1 MAVPAAVDLVDLA
14 LKATTA
20 YGRPDLGGRL
30 LQTRK
35 RLADPDVRV
44 LIVGEFKQGKSQL
57 VNAVVNAPVC
67 PVDDDIATAVPTV
80 VKHAETTTVALV
92 RDGAGDAAPER
103 TEVPVGQLAQHVSEA
118 GNPGNRA
125 MLSYAEVGLPRKLLA
140 SGLVLVDTPGV
151 GGLGSAHG
159 AATMSALPS
168 ADAVLLVSDAAQEY
182 TGPELEFLHA
192 AMKLC
197 PNVACVLTK
206 TDLYPHWRRIE
217 ELDRGHLDAAGV
229 RAEIFPVSSA
239 LRLHAAQ
246 AQGAATKARDEAAK
260 AQDEAAMAKAE
271 AAIAEADALMDESG
285 FKPLVNYLL
294 RKVVAQS
301 DELDRRSTSHDVL
314 SIAEQLAAGMKAEL
328 AVQEDPQRMEGL
340 VADLTKAKGRADEL
354 KQRSARWQITLNDGV
369 ADLQSDIDYDLRD
382 RLRSIGREAEQLIDD
397 ADPAEV
403 WEQFAEWFH
412 QQVSSAASANFVW
425 AAERARWL
433 AGQVAEHFAEG
444 ADIALPQLRFD
455 DEGMAGRVEP
465 LVQPEAEKFS
475 IGNKLFSGM
484 RGGYGGM
491 LMIGMATTVAGIG
504 MLNPLSIGAGVLFGG
519 KTVRDERKRLLQ
531 KRRGDAKNAVRRH
544 VDEVTFQVGKDS
556 RDMLRRTQRQ
566 LRDHFSALAEEV
578 STSLAASVS
587 AAQSAVKTT
596 TSERDRRIRD
606 LKAELA
612 RIDGMAERARALVD
626 KDKRPAAVSGARA

>member
-1 MAVPAAVDLVDLA
+1 LVDLA
-14 LKATTA
+14 LKATAA
-20 YGRPDLGGRL
+20 YERPDLGGRL

-44 LIVGEFKQGKSQL
+44 LVVGEFKQGKSQL
-57 VNAVVNAPVC
+57 VNALVNAPVC
-67 PVDDDIATAVPTV
+67 PVDDDVATAVPTV
-80 VKHAETTTVALV
+80 VKYAETTAAELV
-92 RDGAGDAAPER
+92 REGASEGSAQRTAVPAA
-103 TEVPVGQLAQHVSEA
+103 QLAQHVSEA
-118 GNPGNRA
+118 GNPGNKE
-125 MLSYAEVGLPRKLLA
+125 LISYAEVGLPRKLL
-140 SGLVLVDTPGV
+140 SGGLVLVDTPGV

-159 AATMSALPS
+159 AATMSALPG

-217 ELDRGHLDAAGV
+217 ELDRGHLRRAGV
-229 RAEIFPVSSA
+229 EAEIFPVSSV
-239 LRLHAAQ
+239 LRLHAA
-246 AQGAATKARDEAAK
+246 KE
-260 AQDEAAMAKAE
+260 QDTE
-271 AAIAEADALMDESG
+271 LMDESG
-285 FKPLVNYLL
+285 FKPLVDYLL

-314 SIAEQLAAGMKAEL
+314 SVAEQLAAGMKAEL
-328 AVQEDPQRMEGL
+328 AVQEDPQRVEAL
-340 VADLTKAKGRADEL
+340 VENLTKAKARADEL
-354 KQRSARWQITLNDGV
+354 KQRSSRWQITLNDGV

-382 RLRSIGREAEQLIDD
+382 RLRTITREAEQLIDD

-403 WEQFAEWFH
+403 WEQFSDWFH

-433 AGQVAEHFAEG
+433 AGQVAEHFAAG
-444 ADIALPQLRFD
+444 AEIAMPELRFD
-455 DEGMAGRVEP
+455 DEGIAGKVDP
-465 LVQPEAEKFS
+465 LEQPEAEKFG

-491 LMIGMATTVAGIG
+491 LMIGMATTIAGLG
-504 MLNPLSIGAGVLFGG
+504 MLNPLSIGAGLLFGG
-519 KTVRDERKRLLQ
+519 KTLRDEKKRMLQ
-531 KRRGDAKNAVRRH
+531 KRRGDAKNAVRKH
-544 VDEVTFQVGKDS
+544 IDEVTFQVGKDS

-566 LRDHFSALAEEV
+566 LRDHFSALAEEM
-578 STSLAASVS
+578 STSIAASVQ
-587 AAQSAVKTT
+587 AAQSAMKTS
-596 TSERDRRIRD
+596 TSERERRIRD

-612 RIDGMAERARALVD
+612 RIDGLVERARALGSG
-626 KDKRPAAVSGARA
+626 KRAAALSAGGAA

>member
-20 YGRPDLGGRL
+20 YERPDLGGRL

-57 VNAVVNAPVC
+57 VNALVNAPVC

-92 RDGAGDAAPER
+92 REGEGDAAPER

-140 SGLVLVDTPGV
+140 GGLVLVDTPGV

-217 ELDRGHLDAAGV
+217 ELDRGHLKAAGV
-229 RAEIFPVSSA
+229 DAEIFPVSSV
-239 LRLHAAQ
+239 LRLHAA
-246 AQGAATKARDEAAK
+246 K
-260 AQDEAAMAKAE
+260 AQDT
-271 AAIAEADALMDESG
+271 ALMEESG
-285 FKPLVNYLL
+285 FKPLVDYLL
-294 RKVVAQS
+294 RKVVAES

-340 VADLTKAKGRADEL
+340 VAELTKAKGRADEL

-475 IGNKLFSGM
+475 IGNKLFAGM

-504 MLNPLSIGAGVLFGG
+504 MLNPLSIGAGLLFGG
-519 KTVRDERKRLLQ
+519 KTVRDERNRLLQ

-578 STSLAASVS
+578 STSLAASVN

-612 RIDGMAERARALVD
+612 RIDGMAERARALVE
-626 KDKRPAAVSGARA
+626 KRPAAVSGARA

>member
-1 MAVPAAVDLVDLA
+1 VAVPAAVDLVDLA

-20 YGRPDLGGRL
+20 YERPDLGARL

-44 LIVGEFKQGKSQL
+44 LVVGEFKQGKSQL
-57 VNAVVNAPVC
+57 VNALVNAPVC

-80 VKHAETTTVALV
+80 VKYAETTTAALV
-92 RDGAGDAAPER
+92 REDGPDSEPQR
-103 TEVPVGQLAQHVSEA
+103 TEVPAGQLAQHVSEA
-118 GNPGNRA
+118 GNPGNKA
-125 MLSYAEVGLPRKLLA
+125 MLSYAEVGLPRKLL
-140 SGLVLVDTPGV
+140 SGGLVLVDTPGV

-168 ADAVLLVSDAAQEY
+168 ADAVLLVSDTAQEY
-182 TGPELEFLHA
+182 TGPELEFLDA

-217 ELDRGHLDAAGV
+217 ELDRGHLGRAGV
-229 RAEIFPVSSA
+229 NAEIFPVSSV
-239 LRLHAAQ
+239 LRLHAAKQ
-246 AQGAATKARDEAAK
+246 
-260 AQDEAAMAKAE
+260 QDQ
-271 AAIAEADALMDESG
+271 ALMDESG
-285 FKPLVNYLL
+285 FKPLVDYLL

-301 DELDRRSTSHDVL
+301 DELDRRNTSHDVL
-314 SIAEQLAAGMKAEL
+314 SVADQLAAGMKAEL
-328 AVQEDPQRMEGL
+328 AVQEDPQRVEAL
-340 VADLTKAKGRADEL
+340 VQDLQRAKARADEL

-369 ADLQSDIDYDLRD
+369 ADLQSDIEYDLRD

-397 ADPAEV
+397 SDPGEV
-403 WEQFAEWFH
+403 WEQFSDWFH

-433 AGQVAEHFAEG
+433 AAQVAEHFAEG
-444 ADIALPQLRFD
+444 ADVSLPELRFD
-455 DEGMAGRVEP
+455 DEGIAGRVDP
-465 LVQPEAEKFS
+465 LSQPDPEKFGV
-475 IGNKLFSGM
+475 GNKIFTGM

-491 LMIGMATTVAGIG
+491 LMIGMATTLAGIG
-504 MLNPLSIGAGVLFGG
+504 MLNPLSIGAGLLFGG
-519 KTVRDERKRLLQ
+519 KSVRDEKKRLLN
-531 KRRGDAKNAVRRH
+531 KRQGEAKNAVRKH
-544 VDEVTFQVGKDS
+544 IDEVTFQVGKDS

-578 STSLAASVS
+578 STSISASVN

-596 TSERDRRIRD
+596 TAEREKRIRD
-606 LKAELA
+606 LKAELG
-612 RIDGMAERARALVD
+612 RIESLAERARALVAD
-626 KDKRPAAVSGARA
+626 RRPAAATSGSKA

>member
-20 YGRPDLGGRL
+20 YERPDLGGRL

-35 RLADPDVRV
+35 RLVDPDVRV

-57 VNAVVNAPVC
+57 VNALVNAPVC

-80 VKHAETTTVALV
+80 VKYAETTVAELV
-92 RDGAGDAAPER
+92 REAGTDGEGER
-103 TEVPVGQLAQHVSEA
+103 TPVPAGQLAQHVSEA
-118 GNPGNRA
+118 GNPGNKA
-125 MLSYAEVGLPRKLLA
+125 MLSYAEVGLPRKLL
-140 SGLVLVDTPGV
+140 SGGLVLVDTPGV

-217 ELDRGHLDAAGV
+217 ELDRGHLRAAGV
-229 RAEIFPVSSA
+229 DAPIFPVSSV
-239 LRLHAAQ
+239 LRLHAA
-246 AQGAATKARDEAAK
+246 K
-260 AQDEAAMAKAE
+260 AQDT
-271 AAIAEADALMDESG
+271 ALMEESG
-285 FKPLVNYLL
+285 FKPLVDYLL
-294 RKVVAQS
+294 RKVVAES

-328 AVQEDPQRMEGL
+328 AVQEDPQRMDAL
-340 VADLTKAKGRADEL
+340 VGELTRAKTRADEL
-354 KQRSARWQITLNDGV
+354 KQRSSRWQITLNDGV

-382 RLRSIGREAEQLIDD
+382 RLRTIGREAEQLIDD
-397 ADPAEV
+397 SDPAEV
-403 WEQFAEWFH
+403 WDQFSDWFH

-444 ADIALPQLRFD
+444 AEIALPDLRFD
-455 DEGMAGRVEP
+455 DQGIAGRVDP
-465 LVQPEAEKFS
+465 LLQPEAEKFG
-475 IGNKLFSGM
+475 IGGKIFTGM

-491 LMIGMATTVAGIG
+491 LMIGMATTLAGIG
-504 MLNPLSIGAGVLFGG
+504 MLNPLSIGAGLLFGG
-519 KTVRDERKRLLQ
+519 KSVRDERKRLLQ
-531 KRRGDAKNAVRRH
+531 KRQNDAKNAVRRH
-544 VDEVTFQVGKDS
+544 IDEVTFQVGKDS

-578 STSLAASVS
+578 STSLAASVQ

-596 TSERDRRIRD
+596 TSEREKRIRD

-612 RIDGMAERARALVD
+612 RIDALAERARALVTE
-626 KDKRPAAVSGARA
+626 KRPAAVAGGGA

>member
-1 MAVPAAVDLVDLA
+1 MAVPAAVELVDLA

-30 LQTRK
+30 LHTRK

-57 VNAVVNAPVC
+57 VNALVNAPVC

-80 VKHAETTTVALV
+80 VKHAETTTAALV
-92 RDGAGDAAPER
+92 RDGGDEGPTER
-103 TEVPVGQLAQHVSEA
+103 TEVPAGQLAQHVSEA
-118 GNPGNRA
+118 GNPGNKA

-140 SGLVLVDTPGV
+140 GGLVLVDTPGV

-159 AATMSALPS
+159 AATMSALPT

-182 TGPELEFLHA
+182 TAPELEFLQS
-192 AMKLC
+192 AMALC

-206 TDLYPHWRRIE
+206 TDLYPHWRRIV
-217 ELDRGHLDAAGV
+217 ELDRGHLAGIGV
-229 RAEIFPVSSA
+229 EAEFFPVSST
-239 LRLHAAQ
+239 LRLI
-246 AQGAATKARDEAAK
+246 AAK
-260 AQDEAAMAKAE
+260 NQDTT
-271 AAIAEADALMDESG
+271 LMDESG
-285 FKPLVNYLL
+285 FRPLVDFLL
-294 RKVVAQS
+294 KKVVAQS
-301 DELDRRSTSHDVL
+301 DDLDRRSAGHDVL
-314 SIAEQLAAGMKAEL
+314 SVADQLGTGMKAEL

-340 VADLTKAKGRADEL
+340 VRELTAAKGRADEL
-354 KQRSARWQITLNDGV
+354 RQRTSRWQITLNDGT

-403 WEQFAEWFH
+403 WDQFAQWFH

-444 ADIALPQLRFD
+444 ADVALPRLRFD
-455 DEGMAGRVEP
+455 DQGIAGRVDP
-465 LVQPEAEKFS
+465 LEQPEAEKFGV
-475 IGNKLFSGM
+475 GNKLFTGM

-491 LMIGMATTVAGIG
+491 LMIGMATSIAGLG
-504 MLNPLSIGAGVLFGG
+504 LLNPLSLGAGLLFGG
-519 KTVRDERKRLLQ
+519 KTVRDERKRMLQ
-531 KRRGDAKNAVRRH
+531 KRRSDAKQAVRRH
-544 VDEVTFQVGKDS
+544 VDEVTFQIGKDS

-566 LRDHFSALAEEV
+566 LRDHFSAIAEEV
-578 STSLAASVS
+578 STSLAASVA
-587 AAQSAVKTT
+587 AAQNAVKTT
-596 TSERDRRIRD
+596 GSERERRIRD

-612 RIDGMAERARALVD
+612 RIDVLAERARALVAQAD
-626 KDKRPAAVSGARA
+626 SAGPRAVTSGKRT